1 MFLCCMSQRSFEKLY
16 PHDYLMQFTVVPLV
30 PRWITPNHITMLR
43 MVLTPFVIWILF
55 LGNYTLGIPLFIL
68 GAFSDVLDGSL
79 ARIRK
84 QITPWGIFF
93 DPVADKFL
101 VGGVA
106 LTVALNYFHPALV
119 FIAIAL
125 DLLPALVFLA
135 RKNPGNQMMSANIWG
150 KIKMVMQFV
159 ALASL
164 LFGVALGSGNLI
176 AAGEVILSASLV
188 VALIA
193 AVTYSL

>member
-1 MFLCCMSQRSFEKLY
+1 MFFRRMSQRSFEKLY
-16 PHDYLMQFTVVPLV
+16 PHDYFMRYTFVPLV
-30 PRWITPNHITMLR
+30 PKWMTPNHITMFR
-43 MVLTPFVIWILF
+43 MVLTPFVIWLLF
-55 LGNYTLGIPLFIL
+55 LGNYTVGIPLFIL
-68 GAFSDVLDGSL
+68 GAFSDVLDGSV

-106 LTVALNYFHPALV
+106 LTVALKYFHPALV
-119 FIAIAL
+119 FVAIAL

-150 KIKMVMQFV
+150 KTKMVMQFV
-159 ALASL
+159 ALTSL
-164 LFGVALGSGNLI
+164 LFGAALGSGNLI
-176 AAGEVILSASLV
+176 AAGEVILGASLV

>member
-16 PHDYLMQFTVVPLV
+16 PHDYLMQYTVVPLV

-119 FIAIAL
+119 FVAIAL

>member
-1 MFLCCMSQRSFEKLY
+1 MVFKCMSQRSFEKLY
-16 PHDYLMQFTVVPLV
+16 PHDYLMRYTFVRLV
-30 PRWITPNHITMLR
+30 PQWITPNYITMFR
-43 MVLTPFVIWILF
+43 MVLTPFIIWLLF
-55 LGNYTLGIPLFIL
+55 LGDYHLGIPFFIL
-68 GAFSDVLDGSL
+68 GAFSDVLDGSV

-106 LTVALNYFHPALV
+106 LTVALKYFHPALV
-119 FIAIAL
+119 FVAIGL
-125 DLLPALVFLA
+125 DLLPAMIFLS
-135 RKNPGNQMMSANIWG
+135 RKNPGNHMMSANIWG
-150 KIKMVMQFV
+150 KTKMVMQFL

-164 LFGVALGSGNLI
+164 LFGISLGFEWLMLV
-176 AAGEVILSASLV
+176 GEAILGASLV

-193 AVTYSL
+193 AATYSL

>member
-1 MFLCCMSQRSFEKLY
+1 MVLQCMSQRSFEKLY
-16 PHDYLMQFTVVPLV
+16 PHDNLMRCTFVPLV
-30 PRWITPNHITMLR
+30 PRWITPNHITMFR
-43 MVLTPFVIWILF
+43 MVLTPFVIWLLF
-55 LGNYTLGIPLFIL
+55 LGDYRLGIPLFIL
-68 GAFSDVLDGSL
+68 GAFSDVLDGSV

-106 LTVALNYFHPALV
+106 LTVALRYFHPALV
-119 FIAIAL
+119 FVAIAL
-125 DLLPALVFLA
+125 DLLPAMVFLS

-150 KIKMVMQFV
+150 KTKMVMQFV
-159 ALASL
+159 ALALL
-164 LFGVALGSGNLI
+164 LFGISLGSEGLI
-176 AAGEVILSASLV
+176 AAGEVVLSASLV

-193 AVTYSL
+193 AATYSL

>member
-1 MFLCCMSQRSFEKLY
+1 MSQRSFEKLY
-16 PHDYLMQFTVVPLV
+16 PHDYLMQYTVVPLV

-119 FIAIAL
+119 FVAIAL

-135 RKNPGNQMMSANIWG
+135 RKNSGNQMMSANIWG
-150 KIKMVMQFV
+150 KIKMFMQFA